1 MADLRNLRASRMLEP
16 DEMFAQTKRATVS
29 MSRDKYDQPE
39 SEFFP
44 RRDHLR
50 PSRTDR
56 IVRSV
61 FSDGV
66 SVRVEDAHVG
76 LKTATSEA
84 KNNLLSNF

>member
-1 MADLRNLRASRMLEP
+1 
-16 DEMFAQTKRATVS
+16 
-29 MSRDKYDQPE
+29 MSRDKYDQRE

-44 RRDHLR
+44 RRNHPR
-50 PSRTDR
+50 PSGTDR

-76 LKTATSEA
+76 LKTATFEA